1 LLDQILSQLAGEGV
15 YIDLNTECAAGSRV
29 LSDRGFVKERDL
41 IRMSTRNLGM
51 KTSPLVFAIAGPE
64 IG

>member
-1 LLDQILSQLAGEGV
+1 LLDQVLSQLGGERV
-15 YIDLNTECAAGSRV
+15 YIDLNTQCGAGSRC

-41 IRMSTRNLGM
+41 IRMSSRNSGM